1 MGEPWTLVRRARR
14 SRWLAGWLWAA
25 CFWLILVAGTQA
37 AAPDPVT
44 FGLAVERGDRRTV
57 ERWLD
62 DGLDPEF
69 EAAQIGS
76 GLLIAAWYGRIE
88 MLALFVERGADVR
101 RSNRNG
107 EQALQLAAWNGHQ
120 AAVDWLLAHGAPLD
134 RSGNEWSA
142 LHYAVFNGHQ
152 HIVNDLLARGAKVN
166 ARAPNGS
173 TPLMMAAREGR
184 DELARRL
191 LEAGA
196 DSRLESDWGDSALT
210 MAMRYGHYRL
220 AKMISSPEEFAIAV
234 RSPPDGFGEASRS
247 LAAPGEIDQILEQ
260 IRNAEAAGRPSG
272 ELRKKLLA
280 TVSAW
285 RNTGAS
291 ALRPAARVSAP
302 RAMLITARRGQPGGE
317 RAQLIVDEQLSPRP
331 VGGGRQGA
339 PLTTV
344 KAAAPAGAAGRA
356 GGAPRLSPHVT
367 VADLLRQIRLAEAQ
381 GKSSEAL
388 REQLYRAVD
397 ALPR

>member
-1 MGEPWTLVRRARR
+1 MGERWTVARPSGLSRR
-14 SRWLAGWLWAA
+14 LTGWLWAA
-25 CFWLILVAGTQA
+25 CYWLILATATQA
-37 AAPDPVT
+37 ATPDPTT

-62 DGLDPEF
+62 EGLDPEF

-76 GLLIAAWYGRIE
+76 GLLVAAWYGRIE

-107 EQALQLAAWNGHQ
+107 EQALQLAAWNGHR
-120 AAVDWLLAHGAPLD
+120 AAVEWLLAHAAPLD
-134 RSGNEWSA
+134 RAGNEWSA

-152 HIVNDLLARGAKVN
+152 HIVDDLLARGAKVN

-184 DELARRL
+184 EELAKRL

-220 AKMISSPEEFAIAV
+220 AKMISSPEDFAIAV
-234 RSPPDGFGEASRS
+234 KSPPEAFGEASRS
-247 LAAPGEIDQILEQ
+247 LAAPSEIDDLLAQ
-260 IRNAEAAGRPSG
+260 IRSAEAAGRSSG

-280 TVSAW
+280 TVGAW
-285 RNTGAS
+285 RS
-291 ALRPAARVSAP
+291 AGTPAPRPAARSGAP
-302 RAMLITARRGQPGGE
+302 RAMVITARRSQPGGE
-317 RAQLIVDEQLSPRP
+317 RAQLIFDDPVSPRTAG
-331 VGGGRQGA
+331 VGRDAASLPAPSVAVPASAAGG
-339 PLTTV
+339 
-344 KAAAPAGAAGRA
+344 AGRA
-356 GGAPRLSPHVT
+356 GVGQNVA

-381 GKSSEAL
+381 GKPSDAL
-388 REQLYRAVD
+388 REQFYRAVD